1 MSKYTIGIDYGTL
14 SGRALLCRVEDGAE
28 LASAVFEY
36 PHAVMDR
43 TLAASGEPLP
53 RDFALQDPQDY
64 LLVLQNTVPAVLRES
79 SIDPED
85 VIGIGIDFTACTMLP
100 VDKNGTPLCFS
111 EQFKNEK
118 YAYVKLWK
126 HHAAQSYA
134 NRLNAVAAQRGEPF
148 LKRYGGKISS
158 EWMIPKIW
166 ETLDRAPQVYHAAAH
181 FIEAADFITW
191 QLCGTLTRNSC
202 CAGYKAIY
210 HKKEGY
216 PSSEFFAA
224 LDPALRN
231 VVQEKLSGPVVA
243 LGQCAGRLTE
253 RYAKLLGLNTRTA
266 VAVANVDAHVAVPAV
281 KITKAGQMLA
291 IMGTST
297 CHMMLQDKE
306 VLVPGMCGVV
316 QDGILPG
323 YFGYEAG
330 QSCVGDH
337 FAWFMENLFPAS
349 YAKEAAERGID
360 PIALI
365 QEKAAKLRAGESGLL
380 ALDWWNGNRSILVDT
395 DLSGLM
401 LGMTLATKPEEIY
414 RALVEATA
422 FGTRMIIENY
432 RRCGLEV
439 KEFFACGGIAEKS
452 PFVMQI
458 YADILHMP
466 IRISGSPQAPALGS
480 AIFGAVAA
488 GSASGGYD
496 RVEDACEHMGK
507 LKDVVYLPSE
517 AESAVYT
524 QLFAEYERLH
534 DTFGRGEN
542 DVMKRLKAL
551 KNRS

>member
-134 NRLNAVAAQRGEPF
+134 NRLN
-148 LKRYGGKISS
+148 
-158 EWMIPKIW
+158 
-166 ETLDRAPQVYHAAAH
+166 
-181 FIEAADFITW
+181 
-191 QLCGTLTRNSC
+191 
-202 CAGYKAIY
+202 
-210 HKKEGY
+210 
-216 PSSEFFAA
+216 
-224 LDPALRN
+224 
-231 VVQEKLSGPVVA
+231 
-243 LGQCAGRLTE
+243 
-253 RYAKLLGLNTRTA
+253 A